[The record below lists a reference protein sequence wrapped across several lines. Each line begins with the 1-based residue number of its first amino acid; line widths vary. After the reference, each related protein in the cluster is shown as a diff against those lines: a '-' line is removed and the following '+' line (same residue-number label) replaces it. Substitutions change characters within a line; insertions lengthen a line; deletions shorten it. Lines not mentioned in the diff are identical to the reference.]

1 MKANIIKYNFLIFSL
16 VLLFVAFYC
25 TVSNAQPSESITRIN
40 SECTGNGG
48 TITPASAS
56 NTCEFQPDTQKMT
69 FYRLDLCTSRPTGP
83 TTSAQIDRTFCS
95 TFYKNDSGSETT
107 VIKGTGT

>member
-1 MKANIIKYNFLIFSL
+1 MEANIKKYNFLIFAL

-48 TITPASAS
+48 TITPASADNLS
-56 NTCEFQPDTQKMT
+56 
-69 FYRLDLCTSRPTGP
+69 L
-83 TTSAQIDRTFCS
+83 IH
-95 TFYKNDSGSETT
+95 
-107 VIKGTGT
+107 I

>member
-1 MKANIIKYNFLIFSL
+1 MKANIKKYNFLIFSL
-16 VLLFVAFYC
+16 VLLFIAFYC

-40 SECTGNGG
+40 PECTGNGG

-69 FYRLDLCTSRPTGP
+69 FYRLDLCTSRPHKRNWYSNWNRCRLYGLTIRDIYFWDCNNG
-83 TTSAQIDRTFCS
+83 I
-95 TFYKNDSGSETT
+95 Y
-107 VIKGTGT
+107 I